1 MNSAQYQPYWKAFEC
16 EARPVLERLCLEI
29 MRSHPKM
36 WLSAIDV
43 VDHDVERGLGFRV
56 VWPGSSEAALADGY
70 VEFMLADGDESGFDG
85 VGVRLECSPMLSGV
99 VYQPYNYTDQV
110 GTRCLEELRR
120 RIQALPISAVA
131 QRVLCEWR
139 EFGMA
144 IQTPATRER
153 PAGDSPQ

>member
-1 MNSAQYQPYWKAFEC
+1 MNSAQYQPFWKAFES

-29 MRSHPKM
+29 TRCHPKM
-36 WLSAIDV
+36 WLSAIEV

-56 VWPGSSEAALADGY
+56 IWPGSNETPLADGY
-70 VEFMLADGDESGFDG
+70 VEFMLADGDECGFDG

-110 GTRCLEELRR
+110 GSRCLEELRR
-120 RIQALPISAVA
+120 RVQALPISVVA

-144 IQTPATRER
+144 IQTPAVRER
-153 PAGDSPQ
+153 LPSDSPR